1 MKDVTNI
8 IDEVKNVENGVNN
21 LIIPI
26 LKDTIQD
33 YKKTFVKMFIIIIA
47 LIVSML
53 AIVIY
58 GAYLLNNANQKYI
71 DFLSQYDFNT
81 EQTIFQ
87 DTDDNSIINSG
98 ITNITQ

>member
-33 YKKTFVKMFIIIIA
+33 YKKTI
-47 LIVSML
+47 
-53 AIVIY
+53 
-58 GAYLLNNANQKYI
+58 
-71 DFLSQYDFNT
+71 
-81 EQTIFQ
+81 
-87 DTDDNSIINSG
+87 
-98 ITNITQ
+98 

>member
-8 IDEVKNVENGVNN
+8 VDEVKNVENGVNN

-47 LIVSML
+47 LIVSIL

-71 DFLSQYDFNT
+71 DFLSQYDFST

-87 DTDDNSIINSG
+87 NTDDNSIINSG

>member
-8 IDEVKNVENGVNN
+8 VDEVKNVENGVNN

-47 LIVSML
+47 LIVSIL

-71 DFLSQYDFNT
+71 DFLSNY
-81 EQTIFQ
+81 
-87 DTDDNSIINSG
+87 
-98 ITNITQ
+98 